1 MKNYSSRQVKK
12 YVVREDTGL
21 FCASKASLWRK
32 GKRIGDNVE
41 IILNDDSFSVIDI
54 HNNEDLRLANAAMK
68 IRKS

>member
-1 MKNYSSRQVKK
+1 MHQKQV
-12 YVVREDTGL
+12 
-21 FCASKASLWRK
+21 FWRK

-68 IRKS
+68 IRNS

>member
-1 MKNYSSRQVKK
+1 MLLEKTLAYFVHQ
-12 YVVREDTGL
+12 
-21 FCASKASLWRK
+21 SKPLRK

-68 IRKS
+68 IRNS

>member
-1 MKNYSSRQVKK
+1 MLLEK
-12 YVVREDTGL
+12 TL
-21 FCASKASLWRK
+21 AIFCASKASLWRK

-68 IRKS
+68 IRNS